1 MTPSSHSRYRTKR
14 RRFESLETRRLLT
27 TVLTTWGSGI
37 SAEGESTANAQ
48 PSFVIANPV
57 TVDEDLPLQTIADFA
72 TDFDPG
78 PGEGDESTASQVI
91 HDEGAGGTV
100 NPMSADNTTPTNLGT
115 LAIGSNIVRG
125 TVESAK
131 SVGNVDV
138 FTFQIEPGFQLDGL
152 FVLEYSYDEPPANSN
167 ERNAFLAINDT
178 DSFPYDAFDLDFN
191 INPFLDE
198 TAFIGGTVFGL
209 DDLPD
214 VGGASIL
221 RRAGVVT
228 GSRFTPP
235 LAAGTYTFYIQQTG
249 PLNHYALDL
258 RVTEITK
265 QSVLAYHVTNVSDPS
280 LFTTQPTIDVD
291 GTLRFRSAANANGV
305 ATFDVSVQDN
315 GGTENGGDDTSMIS
329 VGTITINAVNDPPTF
344 NAVNPPS
351 VLQNAGPQT
360 VANFATDFVPG
371 PDNESDQTIVRYS
384 ISNFDDPTFFDAD
397 PAIDASGTLTYA
409 ARTDL
414 VGSVSFDV
422 TVTDS
427 GGGNDTSAPKRITIT
442 VDSPPIL
449 YDRGDAPETYPVM
462 ITDDGARHEIGD
474 LFLGAGVSA
483 DADGQPSQAADTDDL
498 DDGIRFITDIVAF
511 GDGTYTGGV
520 LVTASAAGVLD
531 AWIDFNRDGDW
542 DDLGEKFATSV
553 SVLAG
558 STTVPVPVPS
568 IAEVGETFARFRL
581 SSAGGLAVTGS
592 ATDGEVEDYR
602 ITILDGAS
610 APEIHVNL
618 NASDDVVQ
626 VRDGVVVVES
636 GSATILSSLVA
647 SVGSVVINDI
657 DGNAVL
663 LVDAQAPVV
672 ISSTSPSAVKMGA
685 GQQIDGRFVRTIVD
699 KNGTSLVSVE
709 TQQPWQNLVLV
720 SDVNNSG
727 DVSASDAL
735 RIINELGRRE
745 FSDGVTQD
753 LDDPS
758 TVLVWPDTYFDQ
770 NGDGRVTALDALRVI
785 NELARIRISSEP
797 EILWIDHLMATS
809 NWAFDD
815 DLGDDDVVLSSI
827 F

>member
-1 MTPSSHSRYRTKR
+1 MTPSSHSRYPTKR

-27 TVLTTWGSGI
+27 TWATGVT
-37 SAEGESTANAQ
+37 AEGEDGANAQ

-57 TVDEDLPLQTIADFA
+57 TADEDLPLQTVVNFV
-72 TDFDPG
+72 TDFNPG
-78 PGEGDESTASQVI
+78 PGEGDESTSSQVI
-91 HDEGAGGTV
+91 HDEGADGTV
-100 NPMSADNTTPTNLGT
+100 NPLSADNAAPTNLGT

-125 TVESAK
+125 TVESAL

-152 FVLEYSYDEPPANSN
+152 FVLEYSYDAPPSNSN
-167 ERNAFLAINDT
+167 ERNAFLAIDDT

-191 INPFLDE
+191 NNPFLDE
-198 TAFIGGTVFGL
+198 TEFIGGTVFGL
-209 DDLPD
+209 DDLPG
-214 VGGASIL
+214 VGGTSIL

-305 ATFDVSVQDN
+305 ATFDVTVQDD
-315 GGTENGGDDTSMIS
+315 GGTENGGVDTSMVS

-344 NAVNPPS
+344 SAVNPPEI
-351 VLQNAGPQT
+351 LQNAGAQT

-371 PDNESDQTIVRYS
+371 PDDESDQTVARYS
-384 ISNFDDPTFFDAD
+384 ISNFDDPTFFDAN
-397 PAIDASGTLTYA
+397 PEIDTSGTLTYT

-442 VDSPPIL
+442 VNPPPIL
-449 YDRGDAPETYPVM
+449 YDRGDAPQAYPVT
-462 ITDDGARHEIGD
+462 IADDGARHEIGD
-474 LFLGAGVSA
+474 LFLGAGVSP
-483 DADGQPSQAADTDDL
+483 DDDGKPSQAADADDL
-498 DDGIRFITDIVAF
+498 DDGVRFITDIVALDDPL
-511 GDGTYTGGV
+511 GDDTSIGGV
-520 LVTASAAGVLD
+520 LVTASAAGLLD

-542 DDLGEKFATSV
+542 DDLGEQFATSV
-553 SVLAG
+553 SVPAG
-558 STTVPVPVPS
+558 TTSVSVPVPS
-568 IAEVGETFARFRL
+568 IAKVGETFARFRL
-581 SSAGGLAVTGS
+581 SSTGGLAVTGS
-592 ATDGEVEDYR
+592 APDGEVEDYR
-602 ITILDGAS
+602 INILEGTS
-610 APEIHVNL
+610 ATQVHANL
-618 NASDDVVQ
+618 TSSDDVVQ
-626 VRDGVVVVES
+626 ISEGVVVVKS
-636 GSATILSSLVA
+636 GSTTIFSALVT
-647 SVGSVVINDI
+647 SVGSVVIDDM
-657 DGNAVL
+657 DGNSVL
-663 LVDAQAPVV
+663 LIDAQASIVV
-672 ISSTSPSAVKMGA
+672 SSTSPSAVRMGS
-685 GQQIDGRFVRTIVD
+685 GQQIDGRFVRSVID
-699 KNGTSLVSVE
+699 ENGTSLVSVE
-709 TQQPWQNLVLV
+709 TQLPWQNLVLV

-727 DVSASDAL
+727 DVSAGDAL

-745 FSDGVTQD
+745 FSDRETQD
-753 LDDPS
+753 LDVPS
-758 TVLVWPDTYFDQ
+758 TVSVWPDTYFDQ

-785 NELARIRISSEP
+785 NELGRLRISSEA
-797 EILWIDHLMATS
+797 EIRWVDHLMTS
-809 NWAFDD
+809 SSWMFDD
-815 DLGDDDVVLSSI
+815 DQGDDDDVSSSI